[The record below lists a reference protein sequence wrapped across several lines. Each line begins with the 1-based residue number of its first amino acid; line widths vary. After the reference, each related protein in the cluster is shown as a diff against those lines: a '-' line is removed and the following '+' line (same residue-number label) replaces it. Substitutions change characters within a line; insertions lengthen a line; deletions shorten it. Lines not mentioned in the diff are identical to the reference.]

1 MTATTQAKRMRGIYL
16 LPNLFT
22 MAAMFSGFYAIV
34 AGLHGFYED
43 AVIAIYVAAVFDS
56 LDGRVARL
64 TQSQTEFGAQLDSLS
79 DMLCFGLAPALL
91 MYCWSLDAMGK
102 AGWLAAFLYA
112 ACTALR
118 LARFN
123 TQLSVPNKRYFQGLP
138 TPAAAGFII
147 SLIWVAVHYGING
160 HVLALPMSFMAVL
173 VALFKVSTFRYRS
186 FKDFDLR
193 SSVPFVLILSLVL
206 ILLIIA
212 VNPPVTLALIG
223 LVYVASGPVTSLIG
237 FQQRRRQRLARR
249 KTKHD

>member
-1 MTATTQAKRMRGIYL
+1 MTETSKTKPMRGIYL

-22 MAAMFSGFYAIV
+22 MAAMFAGFYSIV

-43 AVIAIYVAAVFDS
+43 AVIAIYVAAVLDS
-56 LDGRVARL
+56 LDGRVARWTQ
-64 TQSQTEFGAQLDSLS
+64 TQSDFGAQLDSLS
-79 DMLCFGLAPALL
+79 DMLCFGIAPALL
-91 MYCWSLDAMGK
+91 MYCWSLDALGK
-102 AGWLAAFLYA
+102 TGWLAAFLYA

-147 SLIWVAVHYGING
+147 SLIWVAVYYHVDG
-160 HVLALPMSFMAVL
+160 HAIALPMSFMAVL

-193 SSVPFVLILSLVL
+193 SRVPFVLILSLVL
-206 ILLIIA
+206 VLLVVA
-212 VNPPVTLALIG
+212 VNPPLTLAVVGAI
-223 LVYVASGPVTSLIG
+223 YVASGPLISLIG
-237 FQQRRRQRLARR
+237 FHQRRRVRVSR
-249 KTKHD
+249 KKAKHD